1 MVAEPTAAAVARAP
15 TSITMPNTASNPRT
29 QASPLARLAFA
40 CMALVIVYAS
50 LYPFEGWTD
59 TGIAPWAFLTAPWPR
74 YQTTFDMATNVVAYV
89 PLGMLGVFA
98 LYPRVRRVG
107 AVLLATLAGA
117 ALSFSM
123 EALQTYLPF
132 RVSSNVD
139 FALNTC
145 GSLLG
150 AIVAAPLAAPVLD
163 RGPLRDLRRR
173 LFEPQASWGL
183 LIVLAWFAAQLFPQ
197 ALLFG
202 TGEAVFALRDLVD
215 AIAGEPVNW
224 ALLPHV
230 GPEDMVVAE
239 AVCAASALSGAIL
252 LLMQLARAEAPRSV
266 FIALFVV
273 SAVAT
278 RCFASAVAFGIDN
291 VFAWDTPGARL
302 GLAAGTVLALA
313 CSYAPRGVQRSFA
326 IGLLSAAVAVVNI
339 LPENPYF
346 AATLA
351 GWQQGHWINFNGLL
365 HVVAIGW
372 PYLAIGYLLMHR
384 HSTRA
389 L

>member
-1 MVAEPTAAAVARAP
+1 
-15 TSITMPNTASNPRT
+15 MPNTASNPRT

-107 AVLLATLAGA
+107 AVVLATLAGA

-183 LIVLAWFAAQLFPQ
+183 LIVLAW
-197 ALLFG
+197 
-202 TGEAVFALRDLVD
+202 
-215 AIAGEPVNW
+215 
-224 ALLPHV
+224 
-230 GPEDMVVAE
+230 
-239 AVCAASALSGAIL
+239 
-252 LLMQLARAEAPRSV
+252 
-266 FIALFVV
+266 
-273 SAVAT
+273 
-278 RCFASAVAFGIDN
+278 
-291 VFAWDTPGARL
+291 
-302 GLAAGTVLALA
+302 
-313 CSYAPRGVQRSFA
+313 
-326 IGLLSAAVAVVNI
+326 
-339 LPENPYF
+339 
-346 AATLA
+346 
-351 GWQQGHWINFNGLL
+351 
-365 HVVAIGW
+365 
-372 PYLAIGYLLMHR
+372 
-384 HSTRA
+384 
-389 L
+389 

>member
-1 MVAEPTAAAVARAP
+1 MPP
-15 TSITMPNTASNPRT
+15 TSTTMPSAAPNPRT
-29 QASPLARLAFA
+29 QASPLARLAYA
-40 CMALVIVYAS
+40 CMALVIIYAS

-59 TGIAPWAFLTAPWPR
+59 TGIDAWAFLTAPLPR
-74 YQTTFDMATNVVAYV
+74 YQTGFDMATNVLAYI

-98 LYPRVRRVG
+98 LYPRLRRFG
-107 AVLLATLAGA
+107 AVLVATLAGA
-117 ALSFSM
+117 ALSCSM

-150 AIVAAPLAAPVLD
+150 AVIAAPLAAPLLD

-173 LFEPQASWGL
+173 LFEPHASWGL

-197 ALLFG
+197 AMLFG

-239 AVCAASALSGAIL
+239 AICAASALSGAIL
-252 LLMQLARAEAPRSV
+252 LLMQLARPHAPRAV
-266 FIALFVV
+266 FIVLFFI

-291 VFAWDTPGARL
+291 AFVWDTPGARL

-351 GWQQGHWINFNGLL
+351 DWHQGHWINFNGLL

-372 PYLAIGYLLMHR
+372 PYLAIGYLLAHR